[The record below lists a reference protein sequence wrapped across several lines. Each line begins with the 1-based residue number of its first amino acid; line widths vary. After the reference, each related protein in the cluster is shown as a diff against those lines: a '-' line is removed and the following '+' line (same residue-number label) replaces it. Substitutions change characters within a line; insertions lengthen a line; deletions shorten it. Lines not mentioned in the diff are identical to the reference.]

1 MQSRVR
7 SIALAVAAGAVA
19 AASVAGPASA
29 QVDWQKYKGQ
39 EINVLLNN
47 HPWTQALRD
56 LSKEFTTKTGI
67 NVNMDVFGEEQ
78 FRARLTT
85 VMQAKTGDLD
95 GYMSLTI
102 REGFVFDKAG
112 WYQDLKPFI
121 ENKALTEANW
131 NYEDFGAG
139 LRSAHTINGKVVTIP
154 INSEGPLFYWRKD
167 IFEKC
172 KVSEPKFLEDIPE
185 AAKALKA
192 CDANQGVWAAR
203 GLRPQIPYG
212 MAAFV
217 HNMGGSFTTPEG
229 KPGLCQEKTLAGLG
243 MYASLLKDYGPV
255 GAATHGFPQVIELLG
270 QGRVA
275 MVHESS
281 NEFSNIM
288 KFPGRDKDLGVKPL
302 PPGKA
307 SGVSKPVT
315 IGWGVAMSPY
325 STKKEATW
333 LFWQWVTSA
342 EIQGRLV
349 NNGVAPPRSS
359 VFNGEAFKKW
369 SSELPIRQAWASA
382 LVEIGKTGT
391 GMYQTNTP
399 RIPESRELIGRAI
412 QEALLGQKSIKDAAC
427 AADADLAK
435 LE

>member
-1 MQSRVR
+1 MKKRTGSF
-7 SIALAVAAGAVA
+7 INAVAVGVLAAV
-19 AASVAGPASA
+19 SYTGPAAA

-39 EINVLLNN
+39 EINLLLNN

-56 LSKEFTTKTGI
+56 LAPEFTAKTG
-67 NVNMDVFGEEQ
+67 VTVKLDVFGEEQ

-85 VMQAKTGDLD
+85 VMQAKTTDLD

-102 REGFVFDKAG
+102 REGFVFDRAG
-112 WYQDLKPFI
+112 WYQDLRPFI
-121 ENKALTEANW
+121 ENRSLTEANW

-139 LRSAHTINGKVVTIP
+139 LRAAHTINGKVVTIP

-172 KVSEPKFLEDIPE
+172 KVAEPMFLEDIP
-185 AAKALKA
+185 AAAQALKA
-192 CDANQGVWAAR
+192 CDPNQGVWASR

-217 HNMGGSFTTPEG
+217 HNTGGSFTTADG
-229 KPGLCQEKTLAGLG
+229 KPGLCQDKTLVGLG

-255 GAATHGFPQVIELLG
+255 GAANHGFPQVIELLG
-270 QGRVA
+270 QGRAA

-281 NEFSNIM
+281 NEFANIM

-302 PPGKA
+302 PPGKTA
-307 SGVSKPVT
+307 GISKPVT

-325 STKKEATW
+325 SARKEATW

-342 EIQGRLV
+342 DIQARLV

-359 VFNGEAFKKW
+359 VFNGESFKKW
-369 SSELPIRQAWASA
+369 SSELPIRQAWANA
-382 LVEIGKTGT
+382 LVEIGRTGT
-391 GMYQTNTP
+391 GTYQTDTP

-427 AADADLAK
+427 AADVDLAK
-435 LE
+435 LQ